1 MFQLLC
7 WTNQVGDVE
16 TCPSVAVVHI
26 YCTFM
31 CSHWRTVGAQ
41 DGLGRPREHARNYHR
56 QERTVNVDGIAD
68 FLMNQNVQQLLTFSE
83 K

>member
-1 MFQLLC
+1 
-7 WTNQVGDVE
+7 
-16 TCPSVAVVHI
+16 
-26 YCTFM
+26 
-31 CSHWRTVGAQ
+31 
-41 DGLGRPREHARNYHR
+41 LGRPREHARNYHR